1 MGERR
6 INEAEESGLELL
18 RDLKKQ
24 GFRFV
29 TQKAVAKYRICAK
42 ITNGSSIR
50 NLIFQTKLQ
59 VDAIE
64 EIIKAV
70 MASAHRA

>member
-6 INEAEESGLELL
+6 MNEAEDSGLEKM

-29 TQKAVAKYRICAK
+29 TQKTVAKYRICAK

-50 NLIFQTKLQ
+50 NLIF
-59 VDAIE
+59 
-64 EIIKAV
+64 
-70 MASAHRA
+70 

>member
-6 INEAEESGLELL
+6 INEAEDSGLEKM

-50 NLIFQTKLQ
+50 NLIFQT
-59 VDAIE
+59 
-64 EIIKAV
+64 
-70 MASAHRA
+70 